1 MKIAVIGSYN
11 CDYIFEVDHFVN
23 PGETLLATNQII
35 RPGGK
40 GYNQAKACAQLDNEV
55 FFFGAVKHDDEI
67 ISIMNNEGIK
77 TSYIYQS
84 NQPNGCAYIQKNKEN
99 DNCIVVYPGANNDVT
114 TTYIQSI
121 EQHLLAM
128 DVIMMQLEI
137 PLETVIYCIEFAY
150 KHAIPLILNPAPAV
164 PLRRDILTKCYCIT
178 PNLSELQ
185 LLTNTTIKSNEDIVK
200 TCQSLLDQDL
210 QQIVVTLGG
219 NGCYV
224 ANKDLNQF
232 IDGHKVKVNDTIG
245 AGDYFNAALATFI
258 FQYHYPLDKAAYL
271 ANKAAALKISGYQ
284 PITLTTITDSTI

>member
-40 GYNQAKACAQLDNEV
+40 GYNQAKACAQLNNEV
-55 FFFGAVKHDDEI
+55 YFFGAVKQDDDI
-67 ISIMNNEGIK
+67 ISIMENEKIN
-77 TSYIYQS
+77 TSYIYHS
-84 NQPNGCAYIQKNKEN
+84 NQPNGCAYIQKNKAN
-99 DNCIVVYPGANNDVT
+99 DNCIVVYPGANNDVS

-121 EQHLLAM
+121 EHHLLNM
-128 DVIMMQLEI
+128 DAIMMQLEI
-137 PLETVIYCIEFAY
+137 PLDTVIYCIEYAY
-150 KHAIPLILNPAPAV
+150 RHSIPLILNPAPAV
-164 PLRRDILTKCYCIT
+164 SLNRDVLTKCYCIT

-185 LLTNTTIKSNEDIVK
+185 LLTNTTIKSNNDIK
-200 TCQSLLDQDL
+200 ETCHSLLDQGL

-219 NGCYV
+219 KGCYV
-224 ANKDLNQF
+224 ANKDISQF
-232 IDGHKVKVNDTIG
+232 IEGHKVKVNDTIG

-284 PITLTTITDSTI
+284 PITLDTIMDSKM